1 MKAKIATQTLSK
13 SVADALLYLCND
25 LKLQAFQNVKATVTF
40 LKYFN
45 DLFDILN
52 SRNKLAKYVFK
63 RPLSPATAEH
73 FFSSFDEVS
82 IYIKNLKLGS
92 IPVIQ
97 SARKTGFLGFL
108 IDIESLKCIYKT
120 YILEKRLNFILTN
133 KLSQYHLELF
143 FGAIRGKGGFNN
155 NPSARYFEA
164 AYKRLLVHTEI
175 TGPTT
180 GNITISE
187 RLTILSCGSGRQI
200 TATDNGD
207 DTLESQEY
215 LVFEQSVKDLTP
227 LHWLGI

>member
-52 SRNKLAKYVFK
+52 SRNKL
-63 RPLSPATAEH
+63 E
-73 FFSSFDEVS
+73 
-82 IYIKNLKLGS
+82 
-92 IPVIQ
+92 
-97 SARKTGFLGFL
+97 TGFLGFL